1 MGRVDKSAT
10 GSVKLSFGRHAVDGS
25 CHDRSVV
32 WRVDPEG
39 VETRSLME
47 LAPLEGLRVLELG
60 CGDGRL
66 TWWLAHSASS
76 VVAVEIDEERLA
88 AARASV
94 PADLAAKIE
103 LIAASATEVDL
114 PPGEFELAL
123 FSWSL

>member
-1 MGRVDKSAT
+1 M
-10 GSVKLSFGRHAVDGS
+10 
-25 CHDRSVV
+25 

-39 VETRSLME
+39 VEVQALAE
-47 LAPLEGLRVLELG
+47 LAPVDGLRVLELG

-66 TWWLAHSASS
+66 TWWLARSAAS
-76 VVAVEIDEERLA
+76 VVAVEVDEARLA
-88 AARASV
+88 AARSSI
-94 PADLAAKIE
+94 PSDLAEKVE

>member
-1 MGRVDKSAT
+1 M
-10 GSVKLSFGRHAVDGS
+10 
-25 CHDRSVV
+25 

-39 VETRSLME
+39 VETQALAE
-47 LAPLEGLRVLELG
+47 LARADGLRVLELG

-66 TWWLAHSASS
+66 TWWLARTAAS
-76 VVAVEIDEERLA
+76 VVAVK
-88 AARASV
+88 V
-94 PADLAAKIE
+94 E

>member
-1 MGRVDKSAT
+1 
-10 GSVKLSFGRHAVDGS
+10 
-25 CHDRSVV
+25 
-32 WRVDPEG
+32 
-39 VETRSLME
+39 VERQALAE
-47 LAPLEGLRVLELG
+47 LAPTDGLRVLELG

-66 TWWLAHSASS
+66 TWWLARSAAS
-76 VVAVEIDEERLA
+76 VVAVDVDEDRVA

-94 PADLAAKIE
+94 PTDVAGEVE

>member
-1 MGRVDKSAT
+1 M
-10 GSVKLSFGRHAVDGS
+10 
-25 CHDRSVV
+25 

-39 VETRSLME
+39 VESQALAE
-47 LAPLEGLRVLELG
+47 LAPADGLRVLELG

-66 TWWLAHSASS
+66 TWWLARSAAS
-76 VVAVEIDEERLA
+76 VVAVDVDEERVA

-94 PADLAAKIE
+94 PSDVAGKVE

>member
-1 MGRVDKSAT
+1 M
-10 GSVKLSFGRHAVDGS
+10 
-25 CHDRSVV
+25 

-39 VETRSLME
+39 VERQALAE
-47 LAPLEGLRVLELG
+47 LAPTDGLRVLELG

-66 TWWLAHSASS
+66 TWWLARSAAS
-76 VVAVEIDEERLA
+76 VVAVDVDEDRVA

-94 PADLAAKIE
+94 PTDVAGKVE
-103 LIAASATEVDL
+103 LVAASATEVDL